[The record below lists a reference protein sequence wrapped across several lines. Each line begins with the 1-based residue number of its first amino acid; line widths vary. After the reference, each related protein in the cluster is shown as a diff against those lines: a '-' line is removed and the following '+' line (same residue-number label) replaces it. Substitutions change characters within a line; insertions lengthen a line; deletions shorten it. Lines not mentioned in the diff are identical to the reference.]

1 MLSKRRQWPSVY
13 PQFPRKMSPI
23 SRFPAVLAAL
33 LVAAGCAAIDPHNM
47 LGRRDTSRPTS
58 LPASPVPATAGPGLG
73 AADRQRAFE
82 FVWGTI
88 NERYYDPKLNGV
100 DWNAARA
107 RYEPLALSAPN
118 DDAFWE
124 TLDRMTGE
132 LKDAHTRV
140 ESPKRAEQI
149 GNNET
154 VSLGFSFVPLD
165 GKLVIAGVNGDS
177 DAYYAGVR
185 SGMRIVTIDGVEAL
199 AAFEKLKAGTRF
211 DSTERSRHLRAV
223 RKLTAGEPDSTV
235 AFTFE
240 RADGSRID
248 ATLKRR
254 KLTTAAFATSRIL
267 PSGFGY
273 LRLSQWTLGASNR
286 MITGLSEVKN
296 APGLIV
302 DLRGNPGGS
311 LLAVK
316 NVMAQFFDKRT
327 EIGRTLTRTGRPVS
341 MFFGALEVIELNL
354 AVPGS
359 PEAYKGPVIVL
370 VNESSGSGSEF
381 FAGSMQA
388 LGRATVLGQPTCG
401 CLLGFLG
408 YASVPGG
415 GELAYSEIGFVMS
428 NGKRIEGE
436 GVIPDHTIPLALAD
450 LQLNRD
456 RVLEEAQAILAAT
469 AKKPKT

>member
-1 MLSKRRQWPSVY
+1 
-13 PQFPRKMSPI
+13 MSPI
-23 SRFPAVLAAL
+23 SRLSAAVAAL
-33 LVAAGCAAIDPHNM
+33 LVLGGCAGIDPHNM

-58 LPASPVPATAGPGLG
+58 LPVYPVPSFAGPGLT

-88 NERYYDPKLNGV
+88 NERYYDPRLNGV
-100 DWNAARA
+100 DWAAMRT
-107 RYEPLALSAPN
+107 RYEPLALSAPD

-124 TLDRMTGE
+124 ALDRMTGE

-140 ESPKRAEQI
+140 ESPKRAEQME
-149 GNNET
+149 NNET

-165 GKLVIAGVNGDS
+165 GKLVVAGVNGDS
-177 DAYYAGVR
+177 DAYYAGLR
-185 SGMRIVTIDGVEAL
+185 SGMRIVAIDGVEAVQ
-199 AAFEKLKAGTRF
+199 AFEKLKAGTRF

-223 RKLTAGEPDSTV
+223 RKLTAGEPNSTV

-254 KLTTAAFATSRIL
+254 KLTTAAFATARML

-273 LRLSQWTLGASNR
+273 LRLSQWTMGATNR
-286 MITGLSEVKN
+286 LLAGLAEVKS
-296 APGLIV
+296 APGLII

-316 NVMAQFFDKRT
+316 NVMEQFFEKRT
-327 EIGRTLTRTGRPVS
+327 EIGRTLTRTGKPIS
-341 MFFGALEVIELNL
+341 MFFGAVEVIELNL
-354 AVPGS
+354 AVGGNPD
-359 PEAYKGPVIVL
+359 AYKGPVIVL

-388 LGRATVLGQPTCG
+388 LGRATILGQPTCG

-415 GELAYSEIGFVMS
+415 GELAYSEVGFVMS

-456 RVLEEAQAILAAT
+456 RPLEEAQAILAAVV
-469 AKKPKT
+469 KPKT